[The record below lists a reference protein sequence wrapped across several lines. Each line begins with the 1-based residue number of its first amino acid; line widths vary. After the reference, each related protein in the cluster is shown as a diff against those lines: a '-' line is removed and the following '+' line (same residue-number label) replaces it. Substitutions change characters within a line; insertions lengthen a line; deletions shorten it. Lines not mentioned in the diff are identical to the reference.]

1 MNNDEL
7 QNLTETISKQYFN
20 KIFEHEA
27 YFNNR
32 LRMTGGRYILKT
44 HNIELNPMQ
53 YKHYGLKALKD
64 IIKHELC
71 HYHLHLSGKGYQHKD
86 NDFKELSAKVGAP
99 RFCSA
104 IKSYQER
111 ANYEYQCKRCG
122 VTYLRIKRV
131 NISIMR
137 CGKCNGKLKL
147 NQDYRK

>member
-32 LRMTGGRYILKT
+32 LRTTGGRYILKT

-86 NDFKELSAKVGAP
+86 NDFKELSAKVVQ
-99 RFCSA
+99 RDFVLQSKA
-104 IKSYQER
+104 IKS
-111 ANYEYQCKRCG
+111 
-122 VTYLRIKRV
+122 VL
-131 NISIMR
+131 IMNTNV
-137 CGKCNGKLKL
+137 K
-147 NQDYRK
+147 DVA